1 MQYTSAPV
9 IVIGLLALLLFS
21 LEAGFRAGR
30 RVSTR
35 AGEAIAPSQLG
46 AVQGAVL
53 GLLGFLLAFSFAG
66 AGSRFLER
74 QDLIT
79 TEANAIGTAF
89 LRAGLLDEPHRTELR
104 TLLRDYTAHRVR
116 FTSTARVSIPASVL
130 REFTEYHDRIWR
142 AAHRGVEV
150 KPSATLPVLNPIN
163 DVIDLHSVRLA
174 AFRKHLPMPVLAL
187 LLACSALAVGV
198 IGYGSGLGGRRGAP
212 FTVPMVILIASAMYI
227 TIDLDYPR
235 AGMLTLSDEPL
246 RSLRF
251 EISEP

>member
-1 MQYTSAPV
+1 M
-9 IVIGLLALLLFS
+9 
-21 LEAGFRAGR
+21 
-30 RVSTR
+30 
-35 AGEAIAPSQLG
+35 
-46 AVQGAVL
+46 
-53 GLLGFLLAFSFAG
+53 
-66 AGSRFLER
+66 
-74 QDLIT
+74 
-79 TEANAIGTAF
+79 
-89 LRAGLLDEPHRTELR
+89 
-104 TLLRDYTAHRVR
+104 
-116 FTSTARVSIPASVL
+116 
-130 REFTEYHDRIWR
+130 
-142 AAHRGVEV
+142 EV